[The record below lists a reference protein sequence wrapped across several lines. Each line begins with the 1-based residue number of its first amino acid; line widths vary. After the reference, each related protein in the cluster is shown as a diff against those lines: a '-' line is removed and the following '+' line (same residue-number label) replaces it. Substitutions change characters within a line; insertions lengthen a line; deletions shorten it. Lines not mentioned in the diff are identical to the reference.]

1 MVLRDNLALDFDIL
15 GLFSLFLEEQQLS
28 EVMFFLEV
36 KEAFEGQL
44 LSQTFFLQSQELVIR
59 LFNFFEV
66 VFRLIIQPLTVSF
79 LCTIFYLLGLLQ

>member
-1 MVLRDNLALDFDIL
+1 MVLIDNLALDFDIL

-66 VFRLIIQPLTVSF
+66 VFRLIIQPSTVSF